1 MLTPASHI
9 RRPPSTLRARRWVAR
24 KTLLL
29 RYAGQCKK
37 HPFALRLW
45 VNWQR
50 SGITPAL
57 RRFLGCAFLGSSP
70 GACGGQ
76 STLASCR
83 RSRKSC
89 VWHCDAAPI
98 HEGPWGSETSAKR
111 LPRGCL
117 NLAAALRPTLPL
129 TPKGPSSGVDAPCG
143 DFEDNKGLSGPT
155 GKKHK

>member
-1 MLTPASHI
+1 MSPQSA
-9 RRPPSTLRARRWVAR
+9 RAKNINRF
-24 KTLLL
+24 
-29 RYAGQCKK
+29 CKK
-37 HPFALRLW
+37 FFIVRLGAAW
-45 VNWQR
+45 SLQDIPRFSGYCPPWQGLIN
-50 SGITPAL
+50 SGP
-57 RRFLGCAFLGSSP
+57 
-70 GACGGQ
+70 
-76 STLASCR
+76 
-83 RSRKSC
+83 
-89 VWHCDAAPI
+89 API

>member
-1 MLTPASHI
+1 MH
-9 RRPPSTLRARRWVAR
+9 RARTGSAR
-24 KTLLL
+24 LATKVVIPPV
-29 RYAGQCKK
+29 QQ
-37 HPFALRLW
+37 HALVL
-45 VNWQR
+45 
-50 SGITPAL
+50 
-57 RRFLGCAFLGSSP
+57 SS
-70 GACGGQ
+70 Q
-76 STLASCR
+76 FHNVIQF
-83 RSRKSC
+83 SRI
-89 VWHCDAAPI
+89 VTAIVLDRPAPI